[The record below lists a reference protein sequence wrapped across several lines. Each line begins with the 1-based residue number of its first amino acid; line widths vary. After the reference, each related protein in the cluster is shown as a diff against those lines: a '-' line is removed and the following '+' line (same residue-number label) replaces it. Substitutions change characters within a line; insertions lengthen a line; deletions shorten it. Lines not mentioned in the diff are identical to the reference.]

1 MCSLQGQ
8 WEAPVEN
15 CAEVGVFNYDKTSV
29 TFTRG
34 EAIAPLTPTL
44 EGSAVFSVA
53 DCWRGVWA

>member
-1 MCSLQGQ
+1 M
-8 WEAPVEN
+8 EN

-53 DCWRGVWA
+53 DCWCGVWA